1 MNKIK
6 FILIVFALIAFN
18 TAKAQL
24 PFGDSAWVLQTALSD
39 EFDSSAVKLN
49 KWFPNWWPGD
59 SIFNGAEVSTRA
71 NLISTGTTLQIRAD
85 TLDSINGGNYYV
97 SDPTRLLYGYNVAGH
112 GLTYAYSGGVICSNH
127 LSYKYGYFE
136 FRMKM
141 PSNYYGPW
149 PGPWVLGRTTT
160 PTAVHSGEIDIAEN
174 SGFQSFMGN
183 VVGNNYHGGLLL
195 PPDTVWNT
203 WHRGTETI
211 VLPPGDSLSGAF
223 HKYAMQWDSVRV
235 TWYFDDKPTF
245 ELYDPSGFL
254 ISHNYSNLI
263 INQCV
268 DPARVRLPSDWVT
281 NQPPNVQGLHYNIAD
296 QPTRWPQILEIDYA
310 RYYTLQADCNTN
322 ATICAPANYD
332 RKVKQSISTNPGC
345 SPSFSPSTPTT
356 SYALRATES
365 ILIDV
370 NATIEPT
377 GGAYFMAEVVPCP
390 Q

>member
-1 MNKIK
+1 MHKLK
-6 FILIVFALIAFN
+6 FILIVFAFITSN
-18 TAKAQL
+18 TTKAQVVTPSV
-24 PFGDSAWVLQTALSD
+24 PFGDPAWVFKPDLSD

-71 NLISTGTTLQIRAD
+71 NLISTDTTLQIRAD
-85 TLDSINGGNYYV
+85 SLRNGHYYV
-97 SDPTRLLYGYNVAGH
+97 SDPNRLRYGYNVAGQ

-149 PGPWVLGRTTT
+149 PGPWVLGRTSTT
-160 PTAVHSGEIDIAEN
+160 SGEIDIAEN
-174 SGFQSFMGN
+174 SGSQSFIGN
-183 VVGNNYHGGLLL
+183 VIGNNYHGGLLV

-235 TWYFDDKPTF
+235 TWYFDDVPTF

-268 DPARVRLPSDWVT
+268 DPAFVRLPSDWVT
-281 NQPPNVQGLHYNIAD
+281 NRPYNEQGIHSND
-296 QPTRWPQILEIDYA
+296 PRQPTRWPQILEIDYA
-310 RYYTLQADCNTN
+310 RYYKLGTDCTQD
-322 ATICAPANYD
+322 TVLCAAANYD
-332 RKVKQSISTNPGC
+332 RKVKRSISTNPAC
-345 SPSFSPSTPTT
+345 SPSFSPSTSTT
-356 SYALRATES
+356 SCVLRATES

-377 GGAYFMAEVVPCP
+377 GGAYFMAEIIPCP
-390 Q
+390 E